1 MMAGIRVSDDGWNS
15 VMMARIRLS
24 DDDWNSVMMAGIRA
38 PFQVL
43 VF

>member
-1 MMAGIRVSDDGWNS
+1 MAGIRVSDDGWNS